1 MKKFLFPTMFACCLL
16 VHARAQ
22 QDPWLNPTLSID
34 VRVKDLIGR
43 LTPQEK
49 VYQMMNSTP
58 AIPRLHIPE
67 YDWWNEALHGVA
79 RSGIATI
86 FPQPIGMAA
95 TFDDG
100 LVHQVADAISDEAR
114 AMYNAAIKKD
124 YRPRFAGLTFWTP
137 NINIFR
143 DPR

>member
-1 MKKFLFPTMFACCLL
+1 MKKLILTSTVAVCLL
-16 VHARAQ
+16 LQSKAQ
-22 QDPWLNPTLSID
+22 QEPYLNPSLSID
-34 VRVKDLIGR
+34 ARVQDLIGR
-43 LTPQEK
+43 MTPQEK

-95 TFDDG
+95 TFDDS
-100 LVHQVADAISDEAR
+100 LVHSVANAISDEAR
-114 AMYNAAIKKD
+114 AMYNASIKKD
-124 YRPRFAGLTFWTP
+124 YRPRFAGLTFW
-137 NINIFR
+137 
-143 DPR
+143 